1 MYGEIPSG
9 LYNMTKLEIL
19 RFDDTLMKESP
30 WLVNKDE
37 GFTGSISTL
46 IGNLQELRG
55 LLLNSNPL
63 SGTV

>member
-1 MYGEIPSG
+1 MFGEIPSG
-9 LYNMTKLEIL
+9 LYNLTRLSVL

-30 WLVNKDE
+30 WLVSEDE

-46 IGNLQELRG
+46 IGSLQQLRA
-55 LLLNSNPL
+55 LFLSNNPL

>member
-9 LYNMTKLEIL
+9 LYNLTELKIFQL
-19 RFDDTLMKESP
+19 DDTLMKELP
-30 WLVNKDE
+30 WLVTNDE
-37 GFTGSISTL
+37 GFTGSISTS

-55 LLLNSNPL
+55 LLLNNNPL